1 MKNYSLTLTLL
12 LAFVATYCQQA
23 PVITDTT
30 QLAEPVLLDT
40 TPLPPSPVAA
50 DTPSIQLQPTTV
62 DTAITVPSTIL
73 KAEAPAEPKPVDL
86 KLEKGR
92 INVRAGGYYLAG
104 SLPVMGI
111 GAVLTALSYTI
122 KVKEPQSMRAAG
134 YAFIGIGGVFTITGL
149 GHIIHGKKL
158 IREAKRN

>member
-12 LAFVATYCQQA
+12 LAFVGAYCQQE
-23 PVITDTT
+23 PIITDST
-30 QLAEPVLLDT
+30 QQAEPVLLDT
-40 TPLPPSPVAA
+40 TPLPPSPTAI
-50 DTPSIQLQPTTV
+50 DTPSIQLQPTAV
-62 DTAITVPSTIL
+62 DTAISVPSTIL
-73 KAEAPAEPKPVDL
+73 KAEAPTEPQPINL
-86 KLEKGR
+86 KLQKGR

-104 SLPVMGI
+104 SMPAMAL
-111 GAVLTALSYTI
+111 GATLTALSYTL

-149 GHIIHGKKL
+149 GHIIHGRKL

>member
-1 MKNYSLTLTLL
+1 MKNYSLTLIML
-12 LAFVATYCQQA
+12 LAFVAAYCQQA
-23 PVITDTT
+23 PIIADSSQV
-30 QLAEPVLLDT
+30 AEPMLLDT
-40 TPLPPSPVAA
+40 TPLPPSPTAI

-62 DTAITVPSTIL
+62 DTAIAVPSTIL
-73 KAEAPAEPKPVDL
+73 MAEEPAEPKPVDL
-86 KLEKGR
+86 KLQKGH

-149 GHIIHGKKL
+149 GHIIHGRKL
-158 IREAKRN
+158 ISEAKRN